1 MGSDLDENVAKR
13 VFLGFASFRFG
24 SDHPRLLRSGSG
36 VETLWKGGMEPGD
49 VWDLLRCFKGKF
61 DLWRVGQ
68 LGLGHYLAT
77 NSINDSKLEQVPGAD
92 PGQVEPIPMGF
103 ISIHPKGDID
113 VALDNSLFTV
123 PVFQFVA
130 FRSV

>member
-1 MGSDLDENVAKR
+1 
-13 VFLGFASFRFG
+13 
-24 SDHPRLLRSGSG
+24 
-36 VETLWKGGMEPGD
+36 MEPGD

-68 LGLGHYLAT
+68 WGLGHYLAT

-92 PGQVEPIPMGF
+92 PGQVEPIPMRF
-103 ISIHPKGDID
+103 ISIHPKGDTD